1 MTRYL
6 PQTLLVLM
14 LVHDGFTYG
23 FVPMPWATTRQS
35 PSLSILDRRRRTELL
50 RAHIGD
56 EPTREHI
63 VLDDDWHRD
72 GGKPSLDLQDPSLR
86 SELEFPHEPGPMQ
99 DPVLDSFN
107 TFKTKAASLLMK
119 DWKTDAYELAVQ
131 KNLPKKRPVSLHS
144 VISSMSAMGAF
155 VLLLPTLRPG
165 FDDLGLPKIFEY
177 EFASTDLLWQCQLVA
192 LLQMVSSIMG
202 VFRLPKRSPTVRAVG
217 FVTSALIV
225 TQLSLVAISSLN
237 GTDVYLFDA
246 FSIQGR
252 VLISVINTTLL
263 KGSLDSLTLII
274 GDKDHKGW
282 ESVPGYNNKPAAF
295 FTVFPFHVL
304 ICITGN
310 AVLPVLSDKQSFL
323 ENALPFFGIFPG
335 VQTLGYVSI
344 SLAVGLGALLAT
356 LQFEKKISPN
366 TGSILSNVFLLLLT
380 YDSIKFMYLLQAV
393 PNRFPHSEYF
403 TVYTPHLQSIWHT
416 NEILG
421 AATLLALAIGLRD
434 FSSSKSV
441 VVSPLSP
448 RSSTTIIKA
457 EQRVPIEAS
466 SVSARLSSPE
476 SVGDL
481 LDPSNQYKG
490 ILGVPESFSYK
501 VVIDKLEREE
511 GV

>member
-1 MTRYL
+1 MIRYF
-6 PQTLLVLM
+6 PQTLLVLL
-14 LVHDGFTYG
+14 LVHDGFAYG
-23 FVPMPWATTRQS
+23 FVPMPRATRGQS
-35 PSLSILDRRRRTELL
+35 PLSILDGRRRTELL

-56 EPTREHI
+56 ESPSENI
-63 VLDDDWHRD
+63 VFDDDRHRD
-72 GGKPSLDLQDPSLR
+72 GGKLSRDLQGNDPSFG
-86 SELEFPHEPGPMQ
+86 SELEFRHELRPMQ
-99 DPVLDSFN
+99 GPALDSFN
-107 TFKTKAASLLMK
+107 TFKTKATTLLMK

-131 KNLPKKRPVSLHS
+131 KNLPKKKNVSLHS

-434 FSSSKSV
+434 FSSSKG
-441 VVSPLSP
+441 VVSPLST
-448 RSSTTIIKA
+448 RASTTVVKA
-457 EQRVPIEAS
+457 EQRLPIEAS
-466 SVSARLSSPE
+466 SASARLPSPE

-481 LDPSNQYKG
+481 LDPSHQYKS
-490 ILGVPESFSYK
+490 ILGVPEAFSYK